1 MQLDM
6 LQHLLNWL
14 QQFVK
19 KFKLLERYN
28 EIWLS
33 VPAYLDMTQPK
44 KSHEEITQW
53 TGTELPQISRYLLGV
68 VTNTLR
74 SPSPLEKPIF
84 DNFLAFGIALLSSI
98 KIFNHLGI
106 DY

>member
-1 MQLDM
+1 MQLGM
-6 LQHLLNWL
+6 LKHLLNWL
-14 QQFVK
+14 QQFMK
-19 KFKLLERYN
+19 KFKRLERYN

-33 VPAYLDMTQPK
+33 VPAYLDITQPK
-44 KSHEEITQW
+44 KSYEEITQW
-53 TGTELPQISRYLLGV
+53 AGTELRQISRYLLGV

-98 KIFNHLGI
+98 NLPCTAL
-106 DY
+106 